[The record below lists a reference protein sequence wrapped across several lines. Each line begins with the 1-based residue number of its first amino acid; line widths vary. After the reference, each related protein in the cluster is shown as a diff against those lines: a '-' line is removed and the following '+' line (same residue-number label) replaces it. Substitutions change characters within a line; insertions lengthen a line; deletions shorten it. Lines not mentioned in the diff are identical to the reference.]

1 MSGSQTLIDEPLK
14 VGELTA
20 IPDDIDARLVVL
32 AGPDEGSTY
41 VIAEPV
47 TLIGRDDD
55 CHVVIDDPR
64 ASARH
69 AMVYF
74 ASGEFR
80 VRDLESTNGSL
91 LNGSPLTEFAFHDGD
106 DLRCGKTVIRL
117 LVDFKDP
124 KKAP

>member
-20 IPDDIDARLVVL
+20 IPDDIEATLVIL
-32 AGPDEGSTY
+32 AGPEEGTTY
-41 VIAEPV
+41 RITESV
-47 TLIGRDDD
+47 TLIGREDD
-55 CHVVIDDPR
+55 CHVVLTDQR
-64 ASARH
+64 TSARH
-69 AMVYF
+69 AMVFF

-91 LNGSPLTEFAFHDGD
+91 LNGSPLSEFAFHDGD

-117 LVDFKDP
+117 LVDFKP
-124 KKAP
+124 GKRG

>member
-1 MSGSQTLIDEPLK
+1 MSGARTLIDEPLK

-20 IPDDIDARLVVL
+20 IPDEIDARLVVL
-32 AGPDEGSTY
+32 AGPEEGASF
-41 VIAEPV
+41 VIKDPV
-47 TLIGRDDD
+47 TLIGRDEE
-55 CHVVIDDPR
+55 CHLVINDPR

-74 ASGEFR
+74 AGGEFR

-91 LNGSPLTEFAFHDGD
+91 LNSSPLTEFAFQDGD

-117 LVDFKDP
+117 LVDFKG
-124 KKAP
+124 